1 MRRRMPAAVIFDND
15 GLTLDTEPAWTRA
28 ETALFAHYGETFTM
42 EHKRDL
48 LGTAPVDAAAKL
60 ERMLGRPGDEMNAEL
75 YELVLEEVAAGV
87 EPMPGA
93 VALLAALRAA
103 GVPVGLV
110 SNSRRG
116 FVERGLDAAGL
127 DGAFAVIVTAEEVAR
142 PKPAPDA
149 YVAAAVALGAAPSEC
164 AVLEDSPTG
173 LAAGRA
179 AGALTIGVPSLPGV
193 TLEADVVAASLEDP
207 AVWLALGLRA
217 AAA

>member
-1 MRRRMPAAVIFDND
+1 MSLAAVLFDND

-28 ETALFAHYGETFTM
+28 EVVLFERHGSTFTP

-48 LGTAPVDAAAKL
+48 LGTAPVDAAVKL
-60 ERMLGRPGDEMNAEL
+60 ERMLGRPGDELNAEL
-75 YELVLEEVAAGV
+75 YALVLEEVAAGV

-103 GVPVGLV
+103 GIPVGLV

-116 FVERGLDAAGL
+116 FVERGLASAGL
-127 DGAFAVIVTAEEVAR
+127 DDAFAVVVTAEEVAR

-179 AGALTIGVPSLPGV
+179 AGALTIGVPSFPGV
-193 TLEADVVAASLEDP
+193 TLEADVVATSLEDP
-207 AVWLALGLRA
+207 AVWLALGLQA